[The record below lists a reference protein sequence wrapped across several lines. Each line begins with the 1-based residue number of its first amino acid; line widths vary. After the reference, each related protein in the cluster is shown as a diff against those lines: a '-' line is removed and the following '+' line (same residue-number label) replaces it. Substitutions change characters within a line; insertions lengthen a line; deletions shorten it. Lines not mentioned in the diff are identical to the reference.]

1 MLVDLVVAAVGTLPD
16 VSHRLVEVFESVHSL
31 ATALQR
37 TNLVLELDELPGG
50 NFLQK
55 VENRGEFLT
64 FHNQNGL
71 ADQQFATSMGSIL
84 PFSTLNHN

>member
-16 VSHRLVEVFESVHSL
+16 VSHRLVEVLQGVHSL
-31 ATALQR
+31 ATAAQR
-37 TNLVLELDELPGG
+37 TNLVLEFSELIGG
-50 NFLQK
+50 HFLQK

-71 ADQQFATSMGSIL
+71 
-84 PFSTLNHN
+84 LNQ